1 MKIAL
6 YGKKSEALEK
16 LLSDR
21 GIRIVRP
28 EEDANALILC
38 YGGDG
43 AMLGAELRYPGRLK
57 MPVRDC
63 ETAPHCPKHSLEWQL
78 DAMLSETDPSDETC
92 RDSRR
97 PETVCSQ

>member
-38 YGGDG
+38 YGGG
-43 AMLGAELRYPGRLK
+43 WC
-57 MPVRDC
+57 C
-63 ETAPHCPKHSLEWQL
+63 E
-78 DAMLSETDPSDETC
+78 
-92 RDSRR
+92 
-97 PETVCSQ
+97 